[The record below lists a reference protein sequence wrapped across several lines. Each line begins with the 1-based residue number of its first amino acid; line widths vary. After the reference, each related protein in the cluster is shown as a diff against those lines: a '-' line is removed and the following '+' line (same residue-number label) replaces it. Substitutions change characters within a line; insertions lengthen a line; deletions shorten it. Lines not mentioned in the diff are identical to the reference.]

1 MTHPASQDLVL
12 LDGAG
17 QFPQVRLQPVTGAG
31 YLVLALEIDHRPP
44 FLFGLASAAKR
55 RATGLLRAFAARQPD
70 AQVFTALLIPPGR
83 GAYLRQRPQISPARF
98 DLVLLVE
105 TATPEAAQTLQAS
118 ADWQA
123 LVKATAPL
131 ARRQAAFSATNI
143 RHIGPVDHSKQ
154 GVFLFNWFTADDL
167 DHNLAVWNYTAG
179 WFTDQTGLDNST
191 VLQPQAGQAPDWPI
205 VNHCRWD
212 GLSDILPAL
221 IFKRSFRAYV
231 LAHFAANRTAA
242 MPVLYR
248 LAR

>member
-1 MTHPASQDLVL
+1 MTQSVSQDLVL
-12 LDGAG
+12 LEGAG
-17 QFPQVRLQPVTGAG
+17 QFPQVTLQPVTGAG

-55 RATGLLRAFAARQPD
+55 QATERLRAFAARQPD
-70 AQVFTALLIPPGR
+70 AHVFIALVIPPGR
-83 GAYLRQRPQISPARF
+83 GAYLRRRPQIRPARF

-118 ADWQA
+118 DDCQA
-123 LVKATAPL
+123 LLAATAPL

-143 RHIGPVDHSKQ
+143 RHIGPVDHARQ
-154 GVFLFNWFTADDL
+154 GVFLFNWFTAEDL
-167 DHNLAVWNYTAG
+167 DQNLAVWNYTAG

-191 VLQPQAGQAPDWPI
+191 VLQPQAGQAPDWPL
-205 VNHCRWD
+205 VNHCRWE